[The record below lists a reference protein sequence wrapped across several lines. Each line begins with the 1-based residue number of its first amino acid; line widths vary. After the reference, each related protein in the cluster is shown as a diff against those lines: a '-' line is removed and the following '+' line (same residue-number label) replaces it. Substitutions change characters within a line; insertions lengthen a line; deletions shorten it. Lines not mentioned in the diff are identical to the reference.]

1 MELPNSTGQG
11 DPHIR
16 PLRFYH
22 EYEDVPGKPG
32 EPREVEWCEWVKVGG
47 NGATTNE
54 KVARLQK
61 TDLWPFLERAYA
73 AWKKGQE
80 EPTDGTPLAAWAG
93 VNAAQADRLRSMHVR
108 SVEDVARLT
117 DADLEKIGMGA
128 RALREK
134 AKAFVANKTGSAK
147 IEEALA
153 ARDKEN
159 MDLKAE
165 VAALQKTVRELA
177 DQAGLQEKRG
187 PGRPPKA
194 A

>member
-93 VNAAQADRLRSMHVR
+93 VNAAQGQFA
-108 SVEDVARLT
+108 AQ
-117 DADLEKIGMGA
+117 
-128 RALREK
+128 ALREAEHVHDFHIGIADDGRRD
-134 AKAFVANKTGSAK
+134 AKFHF
-147 IEEALA
+147 L
-153 ARDKEN
+153 
-159 MDLKAE
+159 
-165 VAALQKTVRELA
+165 
-177 DQAGLQEKRG
+177 
-187 PGRPPKA
+187 GRVLNDR
-194 A
+194 